1 MTALQALALVW
12 LSCGLLVS
20 NRPSKHK
27 SHHLMAFFY
36 FNAIASV
43 ELSYILR
50 RYTHNNR
57 TVNMAVEQRVHKY
70 VKIRKSANDKV
81 QELADR
87 KHNGNW
93 HAAIHQIIEEYKA

>member
-1 MTALQALALVW
+1 
-12 LSCGLLVS
+12 
-20 NRPSKHK
+20 
-27 SHHLMAFFY
+27 
-36 FNAIASV
+36 
-43 ELSYILR
+43 
-50 RYTHNNR
+50 
-57 TVNMAVEQRVHKY
+57 MAVEPRVHKF